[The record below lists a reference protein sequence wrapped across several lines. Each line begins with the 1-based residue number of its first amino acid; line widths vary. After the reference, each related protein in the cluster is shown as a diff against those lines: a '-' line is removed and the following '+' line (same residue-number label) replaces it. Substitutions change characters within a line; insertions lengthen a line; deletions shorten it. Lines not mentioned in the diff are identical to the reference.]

1 MLAIGIGIAENAGQE
16 GFKSC
21 NGHWKGYC
29 LEEAGRLYQQQ
40 AASDRSAGAEGGCVP
55 GYRGGSNSQ
64 SAEHRQRT
72 GVWMRRLSKTTSS
85 GKERTAT
92 TQARSPG
99 VDEVK

>member
-40 AASDRSAGAEGGCVP
+40 AASDRSAGAEGGCVQVFV
-55 GYRGGSNSQ
+55 GFRWEHVLGTIFGITQERVVGFQ
-64 SAEHRQRT
+64 SMAAPFIFDRK
-72 GVWMRRLSKTTSS
+72 KT
-85 GKERTAT
+85 K
-92 TQARSPG
+92 
-99 VDEVK
+99 D